1 MIEILLK
8 NKEIVKVKSTAD
20 ISNENLDFHV
30 MQFIDYTSQE
40 ISWVEGK
47 FGVDLSIMKNFEDIE
62 ISSHLLVGKDQVAFH
77 ISLPYYN
84 EEKMLVE
91 APIFFAITSN
101 GLFFFSNSEID
112 VFINKNYSIRFFQLQ
127 KLSETKD
134 FLKFHIEFISDYY
147 ADITESETKKVKVLS
162 STILLEKKFS
172 NDVMD
177 LITRCNF
184 NNLLIKESLIET
196 TRVFNMYKKSSWEQ
210 KVDIKETIETELN
223 DLSVV
228 SDYIQFNF
236 ERLDDLKENVSNKI
250 DLEQNYIF
258 KMLTVVTVCI
268 SLPTLVAGVY
278 GMNFDHMPEL
288 KTAYGYPV
296 AILLMILSA
305 ILPFIYFK
313 RKKWLKR

>member
-8 NKEIVKVKSTAD
+8 NSKIIKVENTNE
-20 ISNENLDFHV
+20 ISNNLDFHV
-30 MQFIDYTSQE
+30 IQFIDYTTQE
-40 ISWVEGK
+40 IKWVEEK
-47 FGVDLSIMKNFEDIE
+47 FSADLSIMKNFEDIE
-62 ISSHLLVGKDQVAFH
+62 ISSHLLAGKDQVAFH

-84 EEKMLVE
+84 EEKVLAE
-91 APIFFAITSN
+91 APIFFIITSK
-101 GLFFFSNSEID
+101 GLFFFSNSEVD
-112 VFINKNYSIRFFQLQ
+112 VFINKNYSGKYSQMQ
-127 KLSETKD
+127 KFSETKD
-134 FLKFHIEFISDYY
+134 VLKFHIEFISDYF

-162 STILLEKKFS
+162 STILLDKKFS

-196 TRVFNMYKKSSWEQ
+196 TRVFNLYKKSTWEQ
-210 KVDIKETIETELN
+210 KIDIKDTIETELN

-236 ERLDDLKENVSNKI
+236 DRLDDLKENVSNKI

-278 GMNFDHMPEL
+278 GMNFEHMPEL
-288 KTAYGYPV
+288 KSSFGYPIIIV
-296 AILLMILSA
+296 VMILSA

-313 RKKWLKR
+313 KKKWLKR